1 MQKEKRSQTLP
12 LNYIEQFYEIQIC
25 LLKKKK
31 MKISGTPCSA
41 GIEEEQK
48 EIIVHGRNSKGKPE
62 LQVLW
67 VIKVNLP
74 II

>member
-1 MQKEKRSQTLP
+1 
-12 LNYIEQFYEIQIC
+12 
-25 LLKKKK
+25 
-31 MKISGTPCSA
+31 MKISGTPRSA

>member
-1 MQKEKRSQTLP
+1 
-12 LNYIEQFYEIQIC
+12 
-25 LLKKKK
+25 
-31 MKISGTPCSA
+31 MKISVTPRSA

-67 VIKVNLP
+67 VIKVNLH